1 MQVGLDVNRTAPT
14 GPGAVTTGEADGRED
29 QIACRI
35 LLGRGIGNLCRLAGI
50 SRGECV
56 LPVDLPIQD
65 VKRRVRQKLH
75 MARRWGNLRFSDR
88 YVIRDR
94 WSSVVKSS
102 CHLRIC
108 TAAFKTELKQDTSGV
123 LARPRSDEILP
134 LHESA
139 GATEGHRIADLE

>member
-14 GPGAVTTGEADGRED
+14 GPGAVTTGEADCRED

-50 SRGECV
+50 SRCECV
-56 LPVDLPIQD
+56 LPVNLPIRD
-65 VKRRVRQKLH
+65 VKRRVGRKLH

-102 CHLRIC
+102 CHLRTC
-108 TAAFKTELKQDTSGV
+108 TAAYKAELKQDTSGV
-123 LARPRSDEILP
+123 LARARSDEILP
-134 LHESA
+134 LHDCVGSKV
-139 GATEGHRIADLE
+139 GHRIAPLE